1 MFHCLAYVVDYISK
15 LYCFILKYKGILRFT
30 VYTEKIVFAIVKIVE
45 I

>member
-1 MFHCLAYVVDYISK
+1 MFHCLAYVVDYI
-15 LYCFILKYKGILRFT
+15 KYKGILRFT